1 MSDSDE
7 ASRRKLPI
15 GWQRPALGEYDFGAE
30 DEAEEKPYNPSRP
43 DATRCLVG
51 AALEKAAV
59 ADILP
64 RATSS
69 SALAIVVRVPSPA
82 WVKPVEDAI
91 EILDRT
97 LLIFA
102 RDGSS
107 KAVHKADV
115 GNDEVGKHL
124 SEGRSVMGIASSL
137 AILPKAL
144 IVAADISIEIKAEPD
159 ILADAVSRFVGG
171 TQAGEAVDG
180 LASLD
185 FHDIVSA
192 FRAGSSAA
200 DVYARLRKTASRL
213 SQPRG
218 DGLPRLADAVE
229 YGRAREWGLTL
240 CREFED
246 YRFNRLAWRDLS
258 ANCVFAG
265 ETGQGKTYFARI
277 LANELGI
284 PLIATSISEMFATS
298 AGFLDSVVKAV
309 RETFARAEASAPCA
323 LLLDEYDALPSRVNL
338 DGRSSS
344 WWTPVVAEFL
354 LCLDSAVSGERAGLC
369 VWAATNHV
377 EKIDPAL
384 LRPGRLDRV
393 IRFAAPGPDGIASIL
408 RHQLGSDLTGIDL
421 APLGQIG
428 IGRSPAEIASAVKSA
443 RSAARHAQRVLEYD
457 DLVDALAPRADMDE
471 ETLRRVGTHEAG
483 HVVVALAL
491 DVDEVVAA
499 SIAQTSDSF
508 GQTVMRRRGG
518 IETRATIEDRVCA
531 NLGGRAAELVVC
543 GDCSA
548 NASSDLATATDA
560 MASLHVSMGLGG
572 GLAYLG
578 DAKAAAAMLRVDR
591 ILRDTVNADLA
602 RLQARAVDIV
612 RTHRAALDG
621 ITAALVERRHLSGDR
636 LLAIFRSPPTG
647 STMLAEVWPIGDGPA
662 PGGRHGTR
670 QEELP

>member
-15 GWQRPALGEYDFGAE
+15 GQRPVLGEHDFDAE
-30 DEAEEKPYNPSRP
+30 DEAEEKPSDPSRP
-43 DATRCLVG
+43 DATLCLVG

-59 ADILP
+59 ADVLARP
-64 RATSS
+64 TSS
-69 SALAIVVRVPSPA
+69 GALAIVVRVPSPA
-82 WVKPVEDAI
+82 WVNPVGDAI
-91 EILDRT
+91 ERLDRNFR
-97 LLIFA
+97 IFA

-107 KAVHKADV
+107 KAMHKADV
-115 GNDEVGKHL
+115 GNDQVGTHL
-124 SEGRSVMGIASSL
+124 SGGRSVVGIASSL
-137 AILPKAL
+137 VMLPRAL
-144 IVAADISIEIKAEPD
+144 TVAADISVEIRSDAD
-159 ILADAVSRFVGG
+159 VLADAVSRFVGG
-171 TQAGEAVDG
+171 IQVTEVVDG

-185 FHDIVSA
+185 FHDIISA
-192 FRAGSSAA
+192 FRDGSSAV
-200 DVYARLRKTASRL
+200 DVYARLRKAASRL

-218 DGLPRLADAVE
+218 DHLPRLADAVE
-229 YGRAREWGLTL
+229 YGSAREFGLRL
-240 CREFED
+240 CREFEE
-246 YRFNRLAWRDLS
+246 YKAGAAWRDLS

-265 ETGQGKTYFARI
+265 DTGLGKTYFARI
-277 LANELGI
+277 LANEMGI

-298 AGFLDSVVKAV
+298 AGFLDSVIKAV

-323 LLLDEYDALPSRVNL
+323 LLLDEFDALPSRTNL

-369 VWAATNHV
+369 VWAATNHI

-393 IRFAAPGPDGIASIL
+393 IRFVAPGADGIASIL
-408 RHQLGSDLTGIDL
+408 RHQLGPDLNGIDL
-421 APLGQIG
+421 AVLGQIG
-428 IGRSPAEIASAVKSA
+428 IGHSPAEIASVVKRA
-443 RSAARHAQRVLEYD
+443 RSTARFAKRALEYD
-457 DLVDALAPRADMDE
+457 DLVNALAPPADMDE
-471 ETLRRVGTHEAG
+471 ATLRRVAAHEAG

-499 SIAQTSDSF
+499 SIAQAADSF
-508 GQTVMRRRGG
+508 GRTVMRQRRG

-531 NLGGRAAELVVC
+531 NLGGRAAELVVY
-543 GDCSA
+543 GECSA
-548 NASSDLATATDA
+548 NAGSDLATATDA
-560 MASLHVSMGLGG
+560 MAAIHAATGLGG

-591 ILRDTVNADLA
+591 ILRDTVNSDLA

-621 ITAALVERRHLSGDR
+621 IAAALAERRHLSGGQVR
-636 LLAIFRSPPTG
+636 VIFEAAAAGRTI
-647 STMLAEVWPIGDGPA
+647 STES
-662 PGGRHGTR
+662 
-670 QEELP
+670 